1 MFYQS
6 ALFASAAA
14 VAISSTVHGELL
26 KPIHAQKVDLGTFT
40 GVAYY
45 TVEQG
50 DYRLVVTLRAAEN
63 QATVRFVATL
73 APGQSTTLS
82 VPRSVGEPAVDVHFV
97 RQGEQ
102 IVVNAV
108 DLPRRL
114 ESQ

>member
-6 ALFASAAA
+6 VLLSA
-14 VAISSTVHGELL
+14 VATVAIPNTVHAEALT
-26 KPIHAQKVDLGTFT
+26 PIHAQKVDLGTFT

-50 DYRLVVTLRAAEN
+50 GYRLVVTLQAAEN
-63 QATVRFVATL
+63 HATVRFVATL
-73 APGQSTTLS
+73 APGQAATLS
-82 VPRSVGEPAVDVHFV
+82 VPRSMGEPAVDVHFV
-97 RQGEQ
+97 RQGDQ

-108 DLPRRL
+108 DLPRHL